1 MGKID
6 TTTRDLRELRSD
18 ELYAVSGAALGV
30 RPLGTEQLFWDPLW
44 WQVGATGH
52 LPTAEELIRLPR

>member
-18 ELYAVSGAALGV
+18 ELCAVSGAALDV
-30 RPLGTEQLFWDPLW
+30 RPLGTQQLFWDPLW

-52 LPTAEELIRLPR
+52 LPTADELIRLPR